1 MKLTQFGLLPQK
13 MQNSSVLKY
22 YDILIKKRFSLIGKR
37 IIDLVIC
44 LIALIIASPFLIIF
58 SILIKLTSKGK
69 ILYLQKR
76 IGKDMKPFYIYKFRT
91 MVQDADK
98 KGLAL
103 TTGNDSRIT
112 TFGRFLRKINMDE
125 MPQLFNVIK
134 GDMSIIGTRPEVSE
148 YVDCYTDEMMATL
161 LLSPGMLSL
170 ASIKYKHEN
179 DLLTN
184 ATDPQKEYINVI
196 LPDKMKYNL
205 EYLHTLSVKE
215 DMKLIG
221 ASIATAFKK

>member
-1 MKLTQFGLLPQK
+1 MKLTQFDLLPPK
-13 MQNSSVLKY
+13 MQNPSVMEY
-22 YDILIKKRFSLIGKR
+22 HNILSNKRVSLTLKR
-37 IIDLVIC
+37 IIDVTICVI
-44 LIALIIASPFLIIF
+44 LAIIASPFLLIF

-69 ILYLQKR
+69 VIYLQKR
-76 IGKDMKPFYIYKFRT
+76 IGRDMKPFYIYKFRT

-112 TFGRFLRKINMDE
+112 PFGKFLRKINMDE

-148 YVDCYTDEMMATL
+148 YVDCYTDEMLATL
-161 LLSPGMLSL
+161 LLAPGMLSL
-170 ASIKYKHEN
+170 ASIKYKNEN

-184 ATDPQKEYINVI
+184 ASDPQKEYIDVI
-196 LPDKMKYNL
+196 LPDKMKFNL
-205 EYLHTLSVKE
+205 EYMRTLSVKQ

-221 ASIATAFKK
+221 ASIAAAFKK